1 MRQRRGRLASP
12 SAAGPARIPETSGH
26 PEALASGTY
35 LTPEGFAP
43 ELSVELPRGWWGG
56 GGTGGWVVGKGNDPA
71 RQAFTGPSLW
81 VDVVTMPWR
90 DAVTALGKVDRV
102 RYSAPPER
110 STLDGHR
117 TMTFHATPQ
126 GREPVL
132 LDEAL
137 SLGVDLPPASDRQ
150 LLVEAGDVTLLFRIE
165 NDAPAMADVLG
176 SRAFS

>member
-1 MRQRRGRLASP
+1 MLALCVLLLSGGCGSGEDASPAPPRTTTATWPTDGASP
-12 SAAGPARIPETSGH
+12 SAAGPARIPETSGP

-137 SLGVDLPPASDRQ
+137 G
-150 LLVEAGDVTLLFRIE
+150 
-165 NDAPAMADVLG
+165 LG
-176 SRAFS
+176 SLAFS